1 MSDLVEHRKN
11 FLDITPTADVKQEKN
26 EVLSWKLANENAS
39 EYELAYSELIIIVST
54 TCSS

>member
-39 EYELAYSELIIIVST
+39 EYELA
-54 TCSS
+54 